1 MFCDTLFVHD
11 KINHVQA
18 LSMSFAI
25 AAEAICCMCFMVNLQ
40 AWRLVVVEWT
50 AQTHVFVWLEMVVV
64 EDLGESELI
73 FDLFDCH

>member
-1 MFCDTLFVHD
+1 MG
-11 KINHVQA
+11 
-18 LSMSFAI
+18 FAV
-25 AAEAICCMCFMVNLQ
+25 AAEAISRMSLVVDLE
-40 AWRLVVVEWT
+40 ARSLVVVEWT